1 MAHILFLTHW
11 YPNID
16 SPVSGVF
23 IREHARAVALF
34 HQVSII
40 HILGISQSHPGIK
53 KEADENLTVYRLSY
67 HKPFLPKTGWLYRFL
82 GTRHIFHELIH
93 SNNPPAIIHANV
105 YSSSDLAYLL
115 SRLYNR
121 PAVLSEHASV
131 YPRKLLSGSKLSYY
145 RYFMNRLR
153 LIMPVSRDLQQFME
167 RAGFRGPYEVIPN
180 TVDTALFHP
189 VSSKHR
195 VPQKPVTILNVA
207 MLQPIKGQS
216 YLLEAMASLKTREM
230 NCRLW
235 MVGNG
240 PEYQRLRE
248 QTDKLHIASD
258 VSFLGV
264 RTKSEVAELM
274 RAADLFAL
282 TSLWENQPVALIEA
296 MASGLPVIA
305 PAIGG
310 IPEIV
315 KPEDG
320 VLFEAGNVDDLVEK
334 LATMIDHLDR
344 YSSAESAK
352 YAVETFGLTAVGQ
365 KFADIYEK
373 ILH

>member
-1 MAHILFLTHW
+1 
-11 YPNID
+11 
-16 SPVSGVF
+16 
-23 IREHARAVALF
+23 
-34 HQVSII
+34 
-40 HILGISQSHPGIK
+40 
-53 KEADENLTVYRLSY
+53 
-67 HKPFLPKTGWLYRFL
+67 
-82 GTRHIFHELIH
+82 
-93 SNNPPAIIHANV
+93 
-105 YSSSDLAYLL
+105 
-115 SRLYNR
+115 
-121 PAVLSEHASV
+121 
-131 YPRKLLSGSKLSYY
+131 
-145 RYFMNRLR
+145 MNRLR